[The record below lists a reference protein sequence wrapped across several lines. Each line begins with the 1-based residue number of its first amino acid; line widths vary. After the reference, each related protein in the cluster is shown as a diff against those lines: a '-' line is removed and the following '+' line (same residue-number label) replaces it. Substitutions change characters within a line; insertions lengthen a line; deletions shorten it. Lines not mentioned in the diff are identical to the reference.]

1 MRLLIDFFPI
11 AFFVIAYRMADIYTA
26 TGVLM
31 ASTVLQT
38 AVLYAMEKKVATV
51 QKATLALI
59 LIFGGLTLSLHD
71 ERFIQW
77 KPTVLYSALALV
89 LLVALTLFKRNLLR
103 MMLGAQ
109 LKLPA
114 GVWDRL
120 CLVWAVYFLAM
131 GALNAFVATYY
142 TLDQWVD
149 FKIWGYAFPVVFII
163 GQGLYVA
170 KYLKESDKD
179 NDKDGDNK
187 QNSGETP

>member
-1 MRLLIDFFPI
+1 
-11 AFFVIAYRMADIYTA
+11 MADIYTA

-89 LLVALTLFKRNLLR
+89 LLVALTLFKRTCC
-103 MMLGAQ
+103 A
-109 LKLPA
+109 
-114 GVWDRL
+114 
-120 CLVWAVYFLAM
+120 
-131 GALNAFVATYY
+131 
-142 TLDQWVD
+142 
-149 FKIWGYAFPVVFII
+149 
-163 GQGLYVA
+163 
-170 KYLKESDKD
+170 
-179 NDKDGDNK
+179 
-187 QNSGETP
+187 